1 LYRGESLGPANDD
14 ISTVPYDVVYMHESS
29 ARISGDII
37 AKKTIFNTTRI
48 ILRWC
53 FCLKLK
59 RSK

>member
-1 LYRGESLGPANDD
+1 LYRGESLEPATDD
-14 ISTVPYDVVYMHESS
+14 ISTVPSDVVYMHGLS

-37 AKKTIFNTTRI
+37 AKKAIFNTTRI